1 MHMVYVKKKKPSLK
15 VGDILFC
22 WDDDLKRSIT
32 GYILRVVENRKLNDY
47 DVYIRWNDPFVAMQ
61 KASHSEALQFIKMR
75 LWKYHM
81 MS

>member
-1 MHMVYVKKKKPSLK
+1 MQMVYIKKKKPALK

-32 GYILRVVENRKLNDY
+32 GYILRVVENIKLNDY

-61 KASHSEALQFIKMR
+61 KASLAETLQFIRMG

-81 MS
+81 II